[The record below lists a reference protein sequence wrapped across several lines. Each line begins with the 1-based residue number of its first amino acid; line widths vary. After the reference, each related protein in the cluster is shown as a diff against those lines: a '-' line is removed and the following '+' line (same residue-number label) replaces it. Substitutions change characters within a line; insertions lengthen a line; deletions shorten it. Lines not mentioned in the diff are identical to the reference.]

1 MVDIPVGMYRAH
13 MRDIPLFALPDGFV
27 FRDFRAPGDDGSGDA
42 GTWVRI
48 QAAAEAQF
56 MQITHETFLNDF
68 GGHESQL
75 PGRSWFVTT
84 EKGEDVASITAWW
97 WDTPPDCELQGR
109 VGLIH
114 WVARIPEYQGRKIGK
129 AMMTKA
135 MQRLAR
141 DHQVAYLNTSTIRI
155 PAIRMYLD
163 FGFLPD
169 MKKNRADEAWSL
181 VRESLKHP
189 AFGNA

>member
-1 MVDIPVGMYRAH
+1 MREIPM
-13 MRDIPLFALPDGFV
+13 FALPGGFV
-27 FRDFRAPGDDGSGDA
+27 FRDFRLPGDEGPGDA
-42 GTWVRI
+42 GTWVKI
-48 QAAAEAQF
+48 QAAAEARF

-68 GGHESQL
+68 GGYESQL
-75 PGRSWFVTT
+75 PGRSWFVATQ
-84 EKGEDVASITAWW
+84 KGEDVASITAWW
-97 WDTPPDCELQGR
+97 WDTPPDCVLQGR

-114 WVARIPEYQGRKIGK
+114 WVATIPEYQGRGIGK

-141 DHQVAYLNTSTIRI
+141 DHEVAYLNTSTIRI
-155 PAIRMYLD
+155 PAIRVYLD

-181 VRESLKHP
+181 VSESLKHP
-189 AFGNA
+189 TLGNA